1 MNLFG
6 YRMTAIY
13 KRLGGLALTSI
24 FWAVVLLSVKPLSAF
39 TIGGVVKNK
48 TNDAKV
54 KQVNVIIISQDQ
66 ANRDTVITNYKGEWT
81 FVSDY
86 SAIEEIATIPE
97 KFKVSQN
104 YPNPF
109 NPSTNIEF
117 SISSPGYVEVTV
129 HNILGQQIDSRR
141 QFLSPGYY
149 QISWKSRGSAGVY
162 FYTIRHDGQS
172 KTRKMI
178 QMDGGGQ
185 GGLMQFSGSQTPTPG
200 FLGKYSHFPISIIYS
215 KFGYVSD
222 TLIVE
227 ISGGE
232 FFETFFET
240 IHSHATFIDLHNDV
254 LEKMLDDTSYH
265 LMPRHNYNHTD
276 IPRLVEGGV
285 DIQFFAVW
293 ISPSYGDYIVNPYQG
308 ALEAIRIFNREMTL
322 YPDYIQQVRTL
333 NEAIA
338 INDDEKIAA
347 VMAVEGGHV
356 IENDIDKLISLYDD
370 GMRYMTITWNNST
383 DWAVSAKDE
392 YNENRIGGLS
402 EFGRRVIQVMDS
414 LGIIID
420 VSHTGIQT
428 IEDIFEITT
437 NPIIA
442 THSGVRAIR
451 DHYRNLYDNQIQ
463 AIAESDGV
471 IGIVF
476 YPPFLADYGT
486 TVTVDHIIQHI
497 DHIVSLVGID
507 YVALGADYDGIGT
520 NTVFGL
526 QDVSQFPDVT
536 MALLEHG
543 YSQMDVEKILGK
555 NFMRVFRE
563 VCNK

>member
-1 MNLFG
+1 
-6 YRMTAIY
+6 MTAIN
-13 KRLGGLALTSI
+13 KRLEWQVLTSI
-24 FWAVVLLSVKPLSAF
+24 FWIVVLLSVKPLSAF
-39 TIGGVVKNK
+39 TISGVVKNK
-48 TNDAKV
+48 TNGAEV
-54 KQVNVIIISQDQ
+54 KQVYVIIISRDQ

-141 QFLSPGYY
+141 EFLPAGYFRV
-149 QISWKSRGSAGVY
+149 SWKSRGSAGVY

-178 QMDGGGQ
+178 QLDGGGQ
-185 GGLMQFSGSQTPTPG
+185 GGLSQFSGSQTPIPG
-200 FLGKYSHFPISIIYS
+200 FLGKFNPFPITIIYS
-215 KFGYVSD
+215 KFGYISD
-222 TLIVE
+222 TLTVDVT
-227 ISGGE
+227 GGE
-232 FFETFFET
+232 FFETFIET
-240 IHSHATFIDLHNDV
+240 IHSHATVIDLHNDV

-285 DIQFFAVW
+285 DIQYFAIW

-308 ALEAIRIFNREMTL
+308 AVETIRIFNREMTL
-322 YPDYIQQVRTL
+322 YPDYIQQARTL

-338 INDDEKIAA
+338 INNNEKIAA

-356 IENDIDKLISLYDD
+356 IENDIDKLISLYDN

-383 DWAVSAKDE
+383 DWAVSAQDDRSE
-392 YNENRIGGLS
+392 TVGLS
-402 EFGRRVIQVMDS
+402 EFGKEVIRIMDS
-414 LGIIID
+414 LGVIID
-420 VSHTGIQT
+420 ISHTGIKT
-428 IEDIFEITT
+428 IEDILEVTT

-442 THSGVRAIR
+442 THSGVREIR

-463 AIAESDGV
+463 AIAESGGV

-497 DHIVSLVGID
+497 DHIVNLVGID
-507 YVALGADYDGIGT
+507 HVALGSDYDGIGT

-526 QDVSQFPDVT
+526 QDVSRFPDVT

-543 YSQMDVEKILGK
+543 YSQTDVEKILGK
-555 NFMRVFRE
+555 NFMRVFRK